1 MVWVLFMPLLSPT
14 TQGLFCPMGN
24 FFIDPW
30 KPVDRAIITHAH
42 ADHARPG
49 SKHYL
54 TAESGKA
61 VLRERVGEKASIE
74 GIAYGRKIDLNGVT
88 VSLHPAGHLLG
99 SSQVRVEHR
108 GEVWV
113 FTGDYKTQPDPS
125 CEPFELVKCHT
136 FITES
141 TFGLPIYQWKDS
153 GPLFKEIE
161 SWWRSNQKMGRTSVL
176 FAYALGKAQRILA
189 GIDSSLGPILVHGSV
204 DRFLPHY
211 AARGIR
217 LAEARYATPE
227 QAREHKGNCLLIAP
241 SSVRGT
247 TWLRQFQPCSPA
259 FASGWMTVRGNRRRQ
274 SLDRGFVLSDH
285 VDWPGLLSTIEA
297 TGAERIGVTHGFAD
311 VVVRYLKEQGR
322 DAWALKT
329 EFEGESDKP
338 GDGEGTTGN
347 S

>member
-1 MVWVLFMPLLSPT
+1 MPLLSIT
-14 TQGLFCPMGN
+14 SHGLFCEKGG

-30 KPVDRAIITHAH
+30 KPVDRAVVTHAH
-42 ADHARPG
+42 SDHARPG

-54 TAESGKA
+54 TSFSGKGI
-61 VLRERVGEKASIE
+61 LHERVGEKASIE
-74 GIAYGRKIDLNGVT
+74 GVPFGRKLDLNGVT

-125 CEPFELVKCHT
+125 CEAFELVPCHT

-141 TFGLPIYQWKDS
+141 TFGLPIYQWQDS
-153 GPLFKEIE
+153 EVLFREIN
-161 SWWRSNQKMGRTSVL
+161 SWWRSNQAIGRTSVL
-176 FAYALGKAQRILA
+176 FAYAVGKAQRVLA
-189 GIDSSLGPILVHGSV
+189 GVNASIGHILVHGSV

-211 AARGIR
+211 REAAMPV
-217 LAEARYATPE
+217 AATQYATAE
-227 QAREHKGNCLLIAP
+227 LAKEHRGQCLLIAP
-241 SSVRGT
+241 SSVQGT
-247 TWLRQFQPCSPA
+247 TWLKRFQPCSLA

-274 SLDRGFVLSDH
+274 ALDRGFALSDH
-285 VDWPGLLSTIEA
+285 VDWPSLMATIQA

-322 DAWALKT
+322 DAWVLKT
-329 EFEGESDKP
+329 EFEGETDKIEKAD
-338 GDGEGTTGN
+338 GDEA
-347 S
+347 SA